1 MPQLSDAL
9 YPAAWLPERVLQF
22 GTGVLLRGLPDYF
35 IDKANKQGIFNG
47 TIVVVKSTGGA
58 TDEFATQNNRYTL
71 AVRGI
76 ENGQDVHEDT
86 VITAISRVVSAQT
99 QWREVLNVAKNPALQ
114 VIISNTTEVGLT
126 YVEESIF
133 QSPPASFPAK
143 LTAFLYERFK
153 DVGGSRNRGL
163 VVIPTELV
171 TDNGLKLREMVEALA
186 KYNELGRLFMK
197 WLKFHVRFCNSLV
210 DRIVPGKPDAD
221 TLAAM
226 QTKLGYTDALLTVAE
241 PYRLWAIEG
250 DERVRDILSFAQV
263 DSGVIIEEDITFY
276 RERKLRLLNGVHT
289 LTVPMA
295 YLLGFETVYE
305 ANRDPA
311 MSAFIRQL
319 MHDEVLPT
327 VPDVGL
333 PGMDAAA
340 ISTFAGDVLERWLN
354 PHIEHLLLNI
364 TVEHTAK
371 MQSRNVKTLQRYYR
385 KFNAVPPLMAL
396 GLAGYL
402 RFMRAV
408 RLEEGQYLGEIE
420 TEAGVITYPIR
431 DAQAA
436 YFYDRWQAVN
446 PTDATSVRALVLA
459 VLADEQRWQA
469 NLTALPGFADAVA
482 ISLTE
487 LLTIGPAATLARYI
501 QPVQSLP
508 NS

>member
-9 YPAAWLPERVLQF
+9 YPANWLPERVLQF

-47 TIVVVKSTGGA
+47 TIVVVKSTGGTA
-58 TDEFATQNNRYTL
+58 DEFAAQNNRYTL

-76 ENGQDVHEDT
+76 ENGQDISEDT
-86 VITAISRVVSAQT
+86 VITAISRVISAQT

-143 LTAFLYERFK
+143 LTGFLYERFK

-163 VVIPTELV
+163 IVIPTELV

-186 KYNELGRLFMK
+186 KHNELGRLFMK

-221 TLAAM
+221 TLTAL
-226 QTKLGYTDALLTVAE
+226 QTNLGYTDALLTMAE

-250 DERVRDILSFAQV
+250 DERVRDILSFAQT
-263 DSGVIIEEDITFY
+263 DPGVIIEEDITFY

-289 LTVPMA
+289 LTVPMG

-305 ANRDPA
+305 VNQDPA
-311 MSAFIRQL
+311 MGAFIRRL
-319 MHDEVLPT
+319 MQEEVLPT
-327 VPDVGL
+327 VPDMGL
-333 PGMDAAA
+333 PGMDSAA
-340 ISTFAGDVLERWLN
+340 ISTFAGEVLERWRN
-354 PHIEHLLLNI
+354 PHIEHLLLSI

-385 KFNAVPPLMAL
+385 KVNAVPPLMAL

-402 RFMRAV
+402 RFMRV
-408 RLEEGQYLGEIE
+408 VGVEEGQYFGEIE
-420 TEAGVITYPIR
+420 TATGVITYPIR

-436 YFYDRWQAVN
+436 YFQDRWRAVN
-446 PTDATSVRALVLA
+446 AADAASVRALVLS
-459 VLADEQRWQA
+459 VLADETRWQA
-469 NLTALPGFADAVA
+469 NLTALPGFADTVTTCL
-482 ISLTE
+482 IE
-487 LLTIGPAATLARYI
+487 LLTIGPAATLARYV
-501 QPVQSLP
+501 QPGQ
-508 NS
+508 

>member
-1 MPQLSDAL
+1 MPQLSETL
-9 YPAAWLPERVLQF
+9 SPTNSLPERVLQF

-47 TIVVVKSTGGA
+47 SVVVVKSTDGTA
-58 TDEFATQNNRYTL
+58 TDFDAQNCRYTL

-76 ENGQDVHEDT
+76 ENGQDVSENT
-86 VITAISRVVSAQT
+86 VVTAISRVLLAQT
-99 QWREVLNVAKNPALQ
+99 QWRAVLNVAKNPALQ
-114 VIISNTTEVGLT
+114 VIISNTTEVGLN

-133 QSPPASFPAK
+133 QNPPASFPAK

-163 VVIPTELV
+163 VIIPTELV

-186 KYNELGRLFMK
+186 TYNELGRLFVK

-221 TLAAM
+221 TLADL
-226 QTKLGYTDALLTVAE
+226 QTQLGYTDALLTVAE

-250 DERVRDILSFAQV
+250 DERVRDILSFAST
-263 DSGVIIEEDITFY
+263 DTGVVIEEDITFY

-305 ANRDPA
+305 ANTDPA
-311 MSAFIRQL
+311 ASLFIKRL
-319 MHDEVLPT
+319 MYEEVLPT
-327 VPDVGL
+327 VPDFGL
-333 PGMDAAA
+333 PGMDTTA
-340 ISTFAGDVLERWLN
+340 ITTFADEVLERWHN

-385 KFNAVPPLMAL
+385 KFNTVPPLMAL
-396 GLAGYL
+396 GFAAYL
-402 RFMRAV
+402 RFMRVV
-408 RLEEGQYLGEIE
+408 REESGNYFGEIE
-420 TEAGVITYPIR
+420 TNAGVITYPIR

-436 YFYDRWQAVN
+436 YFQARWQGVVQ
-446 PTDATSVRALVLA
+446 TDTDSVRALVLA
-459 VLADEQRWQA
+459 VLADEARWTA

-482 ISLTE
+482 ANLSD
-487 LLTIGPAATLARYI
+487 LLTNGPATTLKAI
-501 QPVQSLP
+501 L
-508 NS
+508 